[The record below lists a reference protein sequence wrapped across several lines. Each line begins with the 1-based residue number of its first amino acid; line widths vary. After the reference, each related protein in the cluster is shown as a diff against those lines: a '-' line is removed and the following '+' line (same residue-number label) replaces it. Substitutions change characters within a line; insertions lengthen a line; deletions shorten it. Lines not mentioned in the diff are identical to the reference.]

1 MDYLK
6 SIPEKGDRLYFE
18 TLYSDEGIWMV
29 ETDNK
34 KYYKVILFTE

>member
-6 SIPEKGDRLYFE
+6 SIPEKGDRLYFQ
-18 TLYSDEGIWMV
+18 TLYSTEGIRLL

-34 KYYKVILFTE
+34 KYYKVLLFK